1 MSNLFTEHVKFCRS
15 YNPANR
21 EDIAK
26 LRAIVLPSLAAMRRD
41 RVLNAAFLRHD
52 KGTCNATRKEIQ
64 DRVRISRLEADMIK
78 RTIEFAN
85 VRQYYKSGVIN
96 AQA

>member
-1 MSNLFTEHVKFCRS
+1 MPNLFLDNVKFCRT

-21 EDIAK
+21 DDIAK
-26 LRAIVLPSLAAMRRD
+26 LRAIVLPSLTAMRRD

-52 KGTCNATRKEIQ
+52 VGRCATERNKIKNH
-64 DRVRISRLEADMIK
+64 VRILRYEANIIK

-85 VRQYYKSGVIN
+85 VRQYYKLEETDD
-96 AQA
+96 QT